1 MGYEKFTTQMKSNE
15 MFCEIPHGSNSISS
29 LESDC
34 NESKRLSF
42 ATGFFG
48 KMIFYQIERQQW
60 NIKELW

>member
-1 MGYEKFTTQMKSNE
+1 MKSNE